1 MSNRTC
7 SPVSRLIDSI
17 RMQSRRNHNINFVCP
32 FVSFSFSLHSI
43 KCTKK
48 KQPNS
53 NLINCVLQNV
63 HWIPLYF
70 VQKCYSCEWIK
81 IEQTNKIKF
90 LNFDYT
96 LYYCAFRKKKSST
109 SLISLFDKITIHI
122 ETMRSNKKKQTESAA
137 TIHTLWLRK
146 NYVNFIY
153 EACCI
158 LHSDNIMPILV
169 NFLFSGLKI

>member
-17 RMQSRRNHNINFVCP
+17 RMQSRRNHNINFVCR
-32 FVSFSFSLHSI
+32 FVSFSFSLHWV
-43 KCTKK
+43 KWTKK
-48 KQPNS
+48 KNKQLNS

-63 HWIPLYF
+63 HWIPLYC

-81 IEQTNKIKF
+81 IEQTNQIKF

-96 LYYCAFRKKKSST
+96 LYYCALRIKKKSST

-122 ETMRSNKKKQTESAA
+122 ETMRSNKKKTNRISS
-137 TIHTLWLRK
+137 
-146 NYVNFIY
+146 NYSYIVVTK
-153 EACCI
+153 ELCK
-158 LHSDNIMPILV
+158 LHIWGMFYLT
-169 NFLFSGLKI
+169 